1 MWRYWFYQVIVG
13 IVFSENVVFEQG
25 TIPANGQDGGDT
37 LVKVEKVG
45 AYLATEIQKSLHMNV
60 SFLIDIDLHRRA
72 GIVRTLSRH

>member
-1 MWRYWFYQVIVG
+1 MVLVTNYSAEVVVYTLQIEYCAFSRRSFLMWRYWFYQVIVG

-45 AYLATEIQKSLHMNV
+45 A
-60 SFLIDIDLHRRA
+60 
-72 GIVRTLSRH
+72 

>member
-45 AYLATEIQKSLHMNV
+45 A
-60 SFLIDIDLHRRA
+60 
-72 GIVRTLSRH
+72 